1 METTNT
7 IKNIFGKAFS
17 CHPHHSDY
25 KNGEKSNYLSPR
37 ATEIAGSKRQSTIS
51 GLFLDA
57 LYHYLH
63 GEVFITSDYPFTITL
78 SEGGNRY
85 IYAQESLVSN
95 DIEVLGSKGMH
106 WSYYIYPLH
115 FTLSGYYSLED
126 INWIREEVKRDGMI
140 KKSEGSTYPFKFCDD
155 LYFVGKRDFSND
167 LRVGYDEHLDSVIKP
182 EADVQKT
189 EEPMKRTRKAKSTKT
204 KDIDYSPYS
213 IDLGRKMSKEEKL
226 KVPQL
231 KLGTDI
237 IVPEYVLDHANI
249 IKGEIEGKSPINN
262 ILWYGP
268 AGTGKSFNT
277 KILAQLFNLPHY
289 QFIFSKGIDEVSMVA
304 GADISEGTVSY
315 NESNIVQCARNGGVI
330 EFQEFYNAQPSVIS
344 FLNELMEEG
353 FLRLAN
359 GEVIK
364 RHPKCIIVATS
375 NISYAGCQSI
385 DFSTDD
391 RFRLQ
396 EDITDIE
403 DDVLLQRIKYSSG
416 NEDES
421 LISNMVKAYRDIKKV
436 LDEEEW
442 DEGVVSIRKLTSWAQ
457 ACKYDKNIIKQAERT
472 VLSGISK
479 SAEKRK
485 EIIDNYLLHI
495 FR

>member
-1 METTNT
+1 ME
-7 IKNIFGKAFS
+7 IKKVVKNIFGKAFS

-25 KNGEKSNYLSPR
+25 SNGEKSEILSER
-37 ATEIAGSKRQSTIS
+37 ASLIAGSKRQSTMS

-63 GEVFITSDYPFTITL
+63 GSVFQETGADSLFL
-78 SEGGNRY
+78 LEEGKNYECGR
-85 IYAQESLVSN
+85 
-95 DIEVLGSKGMH
+95 DILRADDINVVNSSGMH
-106 WSYYIYPLH
+106 WSYYIYPLSSI
-115 FTLSGYYSLED
+115 LSWSYSPEE
-126 INWIREEVKRDGMI
+126 INSIREEVRRDGMI
-140 KKSEGSTYPFKFCDD
+140 KRSENTLPSRVCDE
-155 LYFVGKRDFSND
+155 LYFIGKRDYSNN
-167 LRVGYDEHLDSVIKP
+167 LAIEYNESPYVGAKP
-182 EADVQKT
+182 QPTTQKV
-189 EEPMKRTRKAKSTKT
+189 EEPIKRTRKAKSTKV
-204 KDIDYSPYS
+204 KDIDYSQYS
-213 IDLGRKMSKEEKL
+213 INLGRKMSKEEKL
-226 KVPQL
+226 KIPEL

-315 NESNIVQCARNGGVI
+315 NESNIVQCTRNGGVI

-375 NISYAGCQSI
+375 NISYAGCQAI

-396 EDITDIE
+396 EDITEIE

-421 LISNMVKAYRDIKKV
+421 LISNMIKTYRDIKKV

-457 ACKYDKNIIKQAERT
+457 ACKYDGNIIKQAERT
-472 VLSGISK
+472 ILSGISK
-479 SAEKRK
+479 NIEKRK

-495 FR
+495 FK